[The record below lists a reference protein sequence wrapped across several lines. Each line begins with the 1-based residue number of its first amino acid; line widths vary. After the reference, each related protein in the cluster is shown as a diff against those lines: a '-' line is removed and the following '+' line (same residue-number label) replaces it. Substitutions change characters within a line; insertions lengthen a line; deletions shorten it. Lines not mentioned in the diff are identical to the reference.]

1 MLKIEDLFVSYGHIM
16 AVKGVDMEINEG
28 EIVCLIGANGAGKT
42 TIMQSISGLVPV
54 LKGRIFF
61 EGKNIAKEKSHKICS
76 LGIAQVPEGR
86 RIFSHLTVE
95 DRVDIGRAGAGAPL
109 FRVNRRRRGCR
120 AVMFQPSTVFSA
132 SRVTTMSAP
141 VPRIF

>member
-54 LKGRIFF
+54 RKGRIFF
-61 EGKNIAKEKSHKICS
+61 EGKNIAKEKSPIRES
-76 LGIAQVPEGR
+76 
-86 RIFSHLTVE
+86 
-95 DRVDIGRAGAGAPL
+95 
-109 FRVNRRRRGCR
+109 
-120 AVMFQPSTVFSA
+120 AVLPPCERCA
-132 SRVTTMSAP
+132 KATMSIMHRCLLTSAER
-141 VPRIF
+141 VLSWAKALHVLFWKNMRRQ